1 MIRVPGYVD
10 PLIPGR
16 KPTMSNYRRSREPG
30 AIYFFTLVTHRRQ
43 PVLTTVP
50 LRQALRQS
58 IQEVRA
64 SYPFRIHGWALLPDH
79 LHCIWQLPL
88 GDEEFG
94 LRWSIIKRRVSQQV
108 GRDGA
113 LSASRAGRR
122 ELGLWQRRFW
132 EHRIRD
138 EVGLPPAHGLPALE
152 SGQARAGSTGR
163 RLALVEF
170 PPTGAGGGVSAGLGR
185 LWRYRRCFRRVTSRR
200 THIRPN
206 AARTAHCPSK

>member
-1 MIRVPGYVD
+1 
-10 PLIPGR
+10 
-16 KPTMSNYRRSREPG
+16 MSNYRRSREPG

-138 EVGLPPAHGLPALE
+138 EVDYRRHMDYLHWNPVRHGLVQRVADWPWSSFHRLVRE
-152 SGQARAGSTGR
+152 GVYPQDWGGR
-163 RLALVEF
+163 GDIG
-170 PPTGAGGGVSAGLGR
+170 GAFGE
-185 LWRYRRCFRRVTSRR
+185 
-200 THIRPN
+200 
-206 AARTAHCPSK
+206 